1 MTEIVKAD
9 PIATNL
15 PDMVRYA
22 EHLADANL
30 LPGQYRRQPANV
42 LYAMEYGRT
51 LGITPLAAITGIHVI
66 EGKPSASSALISGL
80 VRQAGHKL
88 RVSGNGLSATAEI
101 IRSDDPEF
109 TYSVTWELRRNA
121 NGNPNAEDAGLIN
134 KQVWKNYPAA
144 MLKARAITQVA
155 RDACEEVLFGLHYT
169 PEELGAYVDQ
179 DGNPVDAPV
188 QPLRPVEQLAEND
201 QAVKGRSPQAQG
213 YADRAAQTTDPDA
226 VKEVYREAHAAS
238 LLTET
243 VKVDRELLELGEY
256 LISRGQRLSV
266 GPQPESSD
274 PEAELVLD
282 GEIVTDGVDPW
293 QCALD
298 DLKDA
303 ADNAGLTPQDL
314 EEGFQTAH
322 GVPTTEATIEA
333 LQQMTAILKAGA
345 A

>member
-1 MTEIVKAD
+1 MTKELVKAQ
-9 PIATNL
+9 PLTASL

-22 EHLADANL
+22 EELANANL

-66 EGKPSASSALISGL
+66 EGKPSASSALIGGL

-88 RVSGNGLSATAEI
+88 RVSGNGLTATAEI
-101 IRSDDPEF
+101 IRADDPDF

-121 NGNPNAEDAGLIN
+121 NGNPNAEDAGLMN

-188 QPLRPVEQLAEND
+188 QPLRAVEELAPPRDFLAEA
-201 QAVKGRSPQAQG
+201 QAAETADDVRTLWKEAGEAGAPADYLQQIAEIGQQK
-213 YADRAAQTTDPDA
+213 AAAEPVDAEVVDDDADHLHDRALD
-226 VKEVYREAHAAS
+226 
-238 LLTET
+238 
-243 VKVDRELLELGEY
+243 
-256 LISRGQRLSV
+256 
-266 GPQPESSD
+266 
-274 PEAELVLD
+274 ELVST
-282 GEIVTDGVDPW
+282 G
-293 QCALD
+293 
-298 DLKDA
+298 LK
-303 ADNAGLTPQDL
+303 AGLTLQDL
-314 EEGFQTAH
+314 EEGFQAAH
-322 GVPTTEATIEA
+322 GTPMGEATIEA
-333 LQQMTAILKAGA
+333 LQQMTSVLKAGA